1 MTGCTSTDVL
11 DNFFILNGH
20 TLFAIL
26 ILASGTDLGRRL
38 RRGGAILRL
47 FKKAQLD
54 SDPVQKSQEGGVD
67 MKEFVLYIVKH
78 LVDKPDEVQV
88 NEIDGERT
96 VVYELRV
103 GQGDMGKV
111 IGRRGQTAKSIRTL
125 LAAASA
131 KTGKR
136 AVLEILE

>member
-1 MTGCTSTDVL
+1 
-11 DNFFILNGH
+11 
-20 TLFAIL
+20 
-26 ILASGTDLGRRL
+26 
-38 RRGGAILRL
+38 
-47 FKKAQLD
+47 
-54 SDPVQKSQEGGVD
+54 
-67 MKEFVLYIVKH
+67 MKEFILFIVKH
-78 LVDKPDEVQV
+78 LVDKPDAVKV

-103 GQGDMGKV
+103 GDGDMGKV
-111 IGRRGQTAKSIRTL
+111 IGKRGQTAKSIRTL